1 MLHTINF
8 NLKISSQNYNINF
21 STLKKYVNALD
32 YNLYPD
38 KNNSKRYQC
47 YKTHCFND
55 IGISTINL
63 CRYFGKKSGAYIELV
78 VNCPKV
84 IYNGDETRLANVTD
98 YNILEEKF
106 NHIIQHLN
114 NEIFGTKLL
123 PNLND
128 WLVRRIDYAFDIE
141 TPNVDHYIS
150 IFNKGYIPKSFSLK
164 TYYNTSFH
172 IKSDACNY
180 NFYNKTKE
188 LSSKHNIHINSNV
201 LRLEVQ
207 CKTDK
212 IRKLIKHYDLHS
224 NNISLLWNESIA
236 KEVIT
241 EAVTRVIGTYDFYPL
256 NVLHDKI
263 YNSILPKAYKHY
275 AWQLTKLLNN
285 DIYVNVEGIN
295 ELVLLNLMGD
305 GLKKYLSVILPIFV
319 NKYSIIS
326 IDEIENGLH
335 NKAIRHLLRSIL
347 TLSRNNDMQMF
358 FTTHNY
364 NVLRIISDIVT
375 NEDYFKDLKDI
386 INIINIY
393 NTENEGFKTYNYDVD
408 SAREFIENN
417 SNQ

>member
-1 MLHTINF
+1 MIKSLSIENFRCFDKLQIDNIKKINF
-8 NLKISSQNYNINF
+8 IIGENNCGKTTLLEAMTLISSSSRIGVIENIKSINRFIENKVEIKNLFHKFDYDNNISFNYNQEDDTNYEINISPIVKDNKKLSNDNVELNYNIIAIHNEEIQENNLTIPNINNTIYMMNRKAENIEDKKEIYIPSKIEY
-21 STLKKYVNALD
+21 STLTSYLIEI
-32 YNLYPD
+32 L
-38 KNNSKRYQC
+38 KNKNEAQLLEM
-47 YKTHCFND
+47 
-55 IGISTINL
+55 IS
-63 CRYFGKKSGAYIELV
+63 Y
-78 VNCPKV
+78 
-84 IYNGDETRLANVTD
+84 
-98 YNILEEKF
+98 
-106 NHIIQHLN
+106 
-114 NEIFGTKLL
+114 
-123 PNLND
+123 
-128 WLVRRIDYAFDIE
+128 
-141 TPNVDHYIS
+141 
-150 IFNKGYIPKSFSLK
+150 FNKD
-164 TYYNTSFH
+164 
-172 IKSDACNY
+172 IKA
-180 NFYNKTKE
+180 
-188 LSSKHNIHINSNV
+188 
-201 LRLEVQ
+201 
-207 CKTDK
+207 
-212 IRKLIKHYDLHS
+212 
-224 NNISLLWNESIA
+224 IS
-236 KEVIT
+236 V
-241 EAVTRVIGTYDFYPL
+241 
-256 NVLHDKI
+256 
-263 YNSILPKAYKHY
+263 
-275 AWQLTKLLNN
+275 LNN

>member
-1 MLHTINF
+1 MIKSLSIENFRCFDKLQIDNIKKINF
-8 NLKISSQNYNINF
+8 IIGENNCGKTTLLEAMTLISSSSRIGVIENIKSINRFIENKVEIKNLFHNFDYDNNISFNYNQEDDTNYEINISPIVKDNKKLSNDNVELNYNIIAIHNEEIQENNLTIPNINNTIYMMNRKAENIEDKKEIYIPSKIEY
-21 STLKKYVNALD
+21 STLTSYLIEI
-32 YNLYPD
+32 L
-38 KNNSKRYQC
+38 KNKNEAQLLEM
-47 YKTHCFND
+47 
-55 IGISTINL
+55 IS
-63 CRYFGKKSGAYIELV
+63 Y
-78 VNCPKV
+78 
-84 IYNGDETRLANVTD
+84 
-98 YNILEEKF
+98 
-106 NHIIQHLN
+106 
-114 NEIFGTKLL
+114 
-123 PNLND
+123 
-128 WLVRRIDYAFDIE
+128 
-141 TPNVDHYIS
+141 
-150 IFNKGYIPKSFSLK
+150 FNKD
-164 TYYNTSFH
+164 
-172 IKSDACNY
+172 IKA
-180 NFYNKTKE
+180 
-188 LSSKHNIHINSNV
+188 
-201 LRLEVQ
+201 
-207 CKTDK
+207 
-212 IRKLIKHYDLHS
+212 
-224 NNISLLWNESIA
+224 IS
-236 KEVIT
+236 V
-241 EAVTRVIGTYDFYPL
+241 
-256 NVLHDKI
+256 
-263 YNSILPKAYKHY
+263 
-275 AWQLTKLLNN
+275 LNN

>member
-1 MLHTINF
+1 MIKSLSIENFRCFDKLQIDNIKKINF
-8 NLKISSQNYNINF
+8 IIGENNCGKTTLLEAMTLISSSSRIGVIENIKSINRFIENKVEIKNLFHKFDYDNNISFNYNQEDDTNYEINISPIVKDNKKLSNDNVELNYNIIAIHNEEIQENNLTIPNINNTIYMMNRKAENIEDKKEIYIP
-21 STLKKYVNALD
+21 SKIEYNTLTSYLIEI
-32 YNLYPD
+32 L
-38 KNNSKRYQC
+38 KNKNEAQL
-47 YKTHCFND
+47 
-55 IGISTINL
+55 IEMIS
-63 CRYFGKKSGAYIELV
+63 Y
-78 VNCPKV
+78 
-84 IYNGDETRLANVTD
+84 
-98 YNILEEKF
+98 
-106 NHIIQHLN
+106 
-114 NEIFGTKLL
+114 
-123 PNLND
+123 
-128 WLVRRIDYAFDIE
+128 
-141 TPNVDHYIS
+141 
-150 IFNKGYIPKSFSLK
+150 FNKD
-164 TYYNTSFH
+164 
-172 IKSDACNY
+172 IKA
-180 NFYNKTKE
+180 
-188 LSSKHNIHINSNV
+188 
-201 LRLEVQ
+201 
-207 CKTDK
+207 
-212 IRKLIKHYDLHS
+212 
-224 NNISLLWNESIA
+224 IS
-236 KEVIT
+236 V
-241 EAVTRVIGTYDFYPL
+241 
-256 NVLHDKI
+256 
-263 YNSILPKAYKHY
+263 
-275 AWQLTKLLNN
+275 LNN